1 MIKNSK
7 NNELISSHTPMM
19 QQYLKIKA
27 EFPDMLVFYRMGDFY
42 ELFFED
48 AKQAS
53 RLLDLSL
60 TARGRSAGEPI
71 PMAGLPYHAVD
82 NYLSKLVRLNQSIAI
97 CEQIG
102 DPAQS
107 KGPVERKVVRIITP
121 GTITEESLLEDR
133 KDNLLAAVF
142 FDGEAYEQIDEPY
155 SIPFGLAILDLTSG
169 RFTVSEL
176 ANLESLQSELE
187 RHKPSELLLAEQ
199 SPIKKSLQHQLGKQ
213 TTFSEQPA
221 WWFDE
226 QSARQCLNQQFS
238 TQNLQGFGCED
249 YHSALSA
256 AGCLL
261 QYAQNTQ
268 RTALPHIHSLKPEQ
282 HDTAVILDTVSRR
295 NLEIDYALSGKKD
308 HTLMAVMDRT
318 ATAMGSRLLG
328 RWLNRPLRDQKL
340 LNQCYQVIEQLLADN
355 QYEAIQPLLK
365 QIGDIERVL
374 TRIALR
380 TARPRDFERLKNSL
394 TVFPL
399 LQSELITLAD
409 PLIRQLAKNIAV
421 FPEQRD
427 LLDRALIENPPVLI
441 RDGGVIAP
449 GYDAQLDEL
458 RNIQKNAN
466 QYLIDLENREKQR
479 SGIPTLKVNYNR
491 VHGFYIEVS
500 RSYTDKVP
508 ENYQRRQTLKASERY
523 ITPEL
528 KEFEDKVLSANEKA
542 LAREKALYDEL
553 FDLLSPHLKVL
564 QASAEALCE
573 LDVLANFAERAFT
586 LQWCKPQ
593 LSPDSCLS
601 IQQGRHPVVEQIQDA
616 PFVANDID
624 LHDARRMLLITGP
637 NMGGK
642 STYMRQ
648 VALLTLMAHIGSY
661 VPAQSARFGPVDRI
675 FTRIGASDDLA
686 GGRSTFMVEMTE
698 TANILHNATPQSLI
712 LMDEIGRGTSTY
724 DGLSLAYASAH
735 YLASTSRAFT
745 LFATHY
751 FELTHLPEIFKHIAN
766 VHLDAVE
773 HGDKIVFLHQVQDGS
788 ASQSYGIQVAA
799 LAGVPGAVI
808 ELAKIKL
815 ASLEQEALDVD
826 RERSPQQESSGQEN
840 HTVQAEPDMNTG
852 IVSKNDSVQNKQS
865 ERYNEI
871 LNALDAIDPDSLSP
885 RDALDLIYQLKK
897 KISAQV

>member
-1 MIKNSK
+1 MKSIPQKHD
-7 NNELISSHTPMM
+7 HTPMM

-27 EFPDMLVFYRMGDFY
+27 EFPNMLVFYRMGDFY
-42 ELFFED
+42 ELFFDD
-48 AKQAS
+48 ARRAS
-53 RLLDLSL
+53 QLLDLSL

-82 NYLSKLVRLNQSIAI
+82 NYLNKLVKLNQSVAI

-102 DPAQS
+102 DPALS

-121 GTITEESLLEDR
+121 GTITEDSLLEDR
-133 KDNLLAAVF
+133 KDNLLAAVYS
-142 FDGEAYEQIDEPY
+142 DKDLKKETDEDIGAQDPGAAPSY
-155 SIPFGLAILDLTSG
+155 GLAILDLTSG

-176 ANLESLQSELE
+176 DNLESLQSELE
-187 RHKPSELLLAEQ
+187 RHKPSELLLSEESAIRE
-199 SPIKKSLQHQLGKQ
+199 ILQQQLGKQ
-213 TTFSEQPA
+213 TTFAEQAP

-226 QSARQCLNQQFS
+226 QSARQSLNQQFA
-238 TQNLQGFGCED
+238 TQDLQGFGCED
-249 YHSALSA
+249 FHSALSA

-261 QYAQNTQ
+261 QYVQNTQ
-268 RTALPHIHSLKPEQ
+268 RIALPHIHSLKPEQ

-295 NLEIDYALSGKKD
+295 NLEIDHALSGNKD
-308 HTLMAVMDRT
+308 HTLRAIMDHT

-328 RWLNRPLRDQKL
+328 RWLNRPLRDQVL
-340 LNQCYQVIEQLLADN
+340 LKQRYQSIEQLQTDN
-355 QYEAIQPLLK
+355 LYEELQPLLK

-394 TVFPL
+394 RVFPL
-399 LQSELITLAD
+399 VQSELLTIAD
-409 PLIRQLAKNIAV
+409 PLIKQLAQHIAV
-421 FPEQRD
+421 FPEQYD
-427 LLDRALIENPPVLI
+427 LLARALIDNPPVLI

-449 GYDAQLDEL
+449 GYDEKLDEL

-466 QYLIDLENREKQR
+466 QFLIDLENREKER
-479 SGIPTLKVNYNR
+479 SGIATLKVNYNR
-491 VHGFYIEVS
+491 VHGYYIEVS
-500 RSYTDKVP
+500 RSNSDQVP
-508 ENYQRRQTLKASERY
+508 DNYQRRQTLKNNERF

-553 FDLLSPHLKVL
+553 FDLLFPHLKAL
-564 QASAEALCE
+564 QSSAEALCE
-573 LDVLANFAERAFT
+573 LDVLANFAERALT

-593 LSPDSCLS
+593 LSATPCLS
-601 IQQGRHPVVEQIQDA
+601 IVQGRHPVVEQIQDA
-616 PFVANDID
+616 PFVANDIELND
-624 LHDARRMLLITGP
+624 SRRMLLITGP

-648 VALLTLMAHIGSY
+648 AALLTLMAHIGSY
-661 VPAQSARFGPVDRI
+661 VPAQTALFGSVDRI

-698 TANILHNATPQSLI
+698 TANILHNATAQSLV

-735 YLASTSRAFT
+735 YLASTRRAFT

-751 FELTHLPEIFKHIAN
+751 FELTHLPESFEHISN

-799 LAGVPGAVI
+799 LAGVPNEVI
-808 ELAKIKL
+808 ALAKIKL
-815 ASLEQEALDVD
+815 ASLEQESPKEKSKTAQSEMDFNTKIAPQKEAIQDARSEQYNQLISDLDKI
-826 RERSPQQESSGQEN
+826 
-840 HTVQAEPDMNTG
+840 EPDSM
-852 IVSKNDSVQNKQS
+852 
-865 ERYNEI
+865 
-871 LNALDAIDPDSLSP
+871 SP
-885 RDALDLIYQLKK
+885 KEALDLIYQLKESF
-897 KISAQV
+897 ISRN